1 MKNSINIKNL
11 EREVSNINI
20 DWKIWEEKTDYKI
33 YFIDEKSG
41 LRSIKSEIIINK
53 PLKEVFD
60 FIGNLENKSKYDKN
74 FDTGHTIKTI
84 INEQY
89 NLSYQKLKLSILR
102 NLTLSHE
109 TEDVQSTYR
118 LCCFVL

>member
-89 NLSYQKLKLSILR
+89 NLSYQKYRGKVGVSPRDFTLIIRKIFVNLK
-102 NLTLSHE
+102 
-109 TEDVQSTYR
+109 
-118 LCCFVL
+118 